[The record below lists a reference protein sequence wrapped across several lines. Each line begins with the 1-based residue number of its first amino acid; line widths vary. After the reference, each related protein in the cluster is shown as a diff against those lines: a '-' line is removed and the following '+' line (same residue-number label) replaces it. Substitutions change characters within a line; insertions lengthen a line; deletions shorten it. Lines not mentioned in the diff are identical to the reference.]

1 MKLLVSSLVFVIA
14 TSCFSRSE
22 YAVVVRN
29 NSGVPLTDV
38 SVESTAFRPPVGYL
52 DPGISAGEIEI
63 TDSVPM
69 HATVKW
75 RTPDGILHEVQVE
88 VRSVIGSPFR
98 GNINFDIEADN
109 KVRVWGKPR
118 LE

>member
-1 MKLLVSSLVFVIA
+1 MKFLVSSWAFVFA
-14 TSCFSRSE
+14 AACFPRSE

-38 SVESTAFRPPVGYL
+38 SVDSTSFRPPVGYL
-52 DPGISAGEIEI
+52 DPDMSKEEIEI
-63 TDSVPM
+63 RSSVPT

-88 VRSVIGSPFR
+88 VRNVIGNPFR
-98 GNINFDIEADN
+98 GDINFDIETERN
-109 KVRVWGKPR
+109 VRVWGKPKPK
-118 LE
+118 